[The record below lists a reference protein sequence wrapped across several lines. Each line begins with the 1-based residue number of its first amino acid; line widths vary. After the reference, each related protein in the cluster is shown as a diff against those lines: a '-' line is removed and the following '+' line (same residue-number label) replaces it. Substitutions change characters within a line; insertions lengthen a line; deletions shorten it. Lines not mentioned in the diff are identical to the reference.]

1 MSGSSSLT
9 GSMGITGDLNV
20 LGNISSSTLS
30 GVGNVTAYS
39 QSVSQSILVLS
50 QSVSSSQYSQ
60 DVRLNTLA
68 SFTGS
73 YATTGSNTFIGN
85 EIFSGSVRGRILS
98 LSITSNTASMDCSLG
113 NFFTLTLASGSTTR
127 LVPTNINPGETISL
141 KIQQPASA
149 GLITYNSGSVNSLK
163 FPIGQTYI
171 ATAVSGATDILTF
184 LSYDNSSLY
193 AVSVKNLS

>member
-30 GVGNVTAYS
+30 GIGNVAAYS
-39 QSVSQSILVLS
+39 QSVSSSILSLS
-50 QSVSSSQYSQ
+50 QSVSSSQYGQ

-85 EIFSGSVRGRILS
+85 EIFSGSVRGKIIPLT
-98 LSITSNTASMDCSLG
+98 ITSNTASMDCSSG
-113 NFFTLTLASGSTTR
+113 NFFTLTLASSTATR
-127 LVPTNINPGETISL
+127 LIPTNINPGETISL
-141 KIQQPASA
+141 KISQPATV
-149 GLITYNSGSVNSLK
+149 GTITYNTGSVNSLK
-163 FPIGQTYI
+163 FPIGQTYN
-171 ATAVSGATDILTF
+171 ATATSGAIDILTF
-184 LSYDNSSLY
+184 IAYDNEKLY
-193 AVSVKNLS
+193 SVAVKNLS